1 MAIDQTTVDTW
12 LEEVLAGDVDVA
24 AMLCDS
30 HPQEAIAFTFVDHAL
45 NVETVSYTHLTLP
58 TTF

>member
-30 HPQEAIAFTFVDHAL
+30 HPQEAIAFTFVDHDL
-45 NVETVSYTHLTLP
+45 NVEKLT
-58 TTF
+58 